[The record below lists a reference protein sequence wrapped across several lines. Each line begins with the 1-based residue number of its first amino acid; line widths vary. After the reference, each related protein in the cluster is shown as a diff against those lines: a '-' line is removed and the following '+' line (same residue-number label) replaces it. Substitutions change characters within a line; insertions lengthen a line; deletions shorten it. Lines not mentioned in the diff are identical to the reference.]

1 MASDEQR
8 NAANVPRFDAIRRA
22 LHIGREMQAENERLR
37 GVLAEI
43 KANAEA
49 WHGTASAANR
59 HARALR
65 VIAGWCEEALR

>member
-1 MASDEQR
+1 MS
-8 NAANVPRFDAIRRA
+8 AANVPRFEAIRRA
-22 LHIGREMQAENERLR
+22 LAIGKELQAENKRLR
-37 GVLAEI
+37 DTLAEI

>member
-1 MASDEQR
+1 MRDAASR
-8 NAANVPRFDAIRRA
+8 PRFEAIRRA
-22 LHIGREMQAENERLR
+22 LTIGKEMQAENERLR

-49 WHGTASAANR
+49 WHGTASSANR

-65 VIAGWCEEALR
+65 VIAGWCEEALRQR